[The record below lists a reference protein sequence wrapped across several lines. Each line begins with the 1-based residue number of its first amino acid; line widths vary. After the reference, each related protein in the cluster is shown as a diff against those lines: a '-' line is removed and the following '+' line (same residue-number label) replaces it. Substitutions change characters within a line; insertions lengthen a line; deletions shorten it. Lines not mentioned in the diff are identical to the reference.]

1 MVRQDDAVRLGFICV
16 AIGAATAFLGCGD
29 RQVAAPDITSPK
41 PPDGTHP
48 TAYPAAGVSLQ
59 VPNSWR
65 AEQGTSPL
73 VASIASGTATVAIW
87 RYPRT
92 EPLPKKAKT
101 LRAARDALVG
111 AAHKRD
117 RTLRISRAAVV
128 RFHGRPA
135 LRLVGTETVGTQPRM
150 VRSTHIF
157 TDHSEVVV
165 EALAPPDA
173 FAELQRSVFAPL
185 LRSLKISPVSR

>member
-1 MVRQDDAVRLGFICV
+1 MRAGLLIL
-16 AIGAATAFLGCGD
+16 AIGAAMTLLGCSD
-29 RQVAAPDITSPK
+29 ARVAAPDITTPR

-73 VASIASGTATVAIW
+73 VASIASVTATVAIW

-92 EPLPKKAKT
+92 EPLPKKPKT
-101 LRAARDALVG
+101 PRATKDAPVG

-157 TDHSEVVV
+157 TNHSEVVV

-173 FAELQRSVFAPL
+173 FAGLQRSVFAPL
-185 LRSLKISPVSR
+185 LRSLKISPVPR

>member
-1 MVRQDDAVRLGFICV
+1 MRAGLLVL
-16 AIGAATAFLGCGD
+16 AIGAAMTLLGCGD
-29 RQVAAPDITSPK
+29 ARVAAPDITTPR

-48 TAYPAAGVSLQ
+48 TTYPAAGVSLQ

-101 LRAARDALVG
+101 LGAAKDALVG
-111 AAHKRD
+111 AARKRD

-173 FAELQRSVFAPL
+173 FAGLQRSVFAPL
-185 LRSLKISPVSR
+185 LRSLKISPIPR

>member
-1 MVRQDDAVRLGFICV
+1 MRAGLLIL
-16 AIGAATAFLGCGD
+16 AIGAAMTLLGCSD
-29 RQVAAPDITSPK
+29 ARVAAPDITTPR

-92 EPLPKKAKT
+92 EPLPKKPKT
-101 LRAARDALVG
+101 LRAAKDALVG

-135 LRLVGTETVGTQPRM
+135 PTSSPTTARWWWRRWPRRT
-150 VRSTHIF
+150 RSRGC
-157 TDHSEVVV
+157 S
-165 EALAPPDA
+165 AACSR
-173 FAELQRSVFAPL
+173 RSCA
-185 LRSLKISPVSR
+185 R